1 MIQQPVAYTV
11 LPADPTQSQHSLF
24 VSALTFDL
32 PDAYGVKFAID
43 DGAPNEIID
52 FTGLTS
58 GTFTNVPKGDRRFAA
73 VIVDQDGEPL
83 SDASLGQEDVNAGV
97 GVGGRLLVAIG
108 DSITNGVGDDR
119 QDDNDSANGKNL
131 NRGYPPILNDLL
143 SSSWGAD
150 TAVFI
155 ANEGLGGTTTKEGRD
170 RLAETIARYPDSQI
184 WLILFGTNDSGGTM
198 PVPSGV
204 NCREP
209 DSFDP
214 THPDYDAAC
223 RSTFKGY
230 LRDMVLRL
238 QSRNKIP
245 ALAQVPYVRNAPA
258 SRLNLILE
266 YNQVVRDLHAFHH
279 LVIEPP
285 AFYDHFME
293 SANHYLFFDNVHPNG
308 SGYLDMAHMWHDNI
322 MGSPLFE

>member
-1 MIQQPVAYTV
+1 M
-11 LPADPTQSQHSLF
+11 
-24 VSALTFDL
+24 
-32 PDAYGVKFAID
+32 
-43 DGAPNEIID
+43 
-52 FTGLTS
+52 
-58 GTFTNVPKGDRRFAA
+58 
-73 VIVDQDGEPL
+73 
-83 SDASLGQEDVNAGV
+83 
-97 GVGGRLLVAIG
+97 
-108 DSITNGVGDDR
+108 
-119 QDDNDSANGKNL
+119 
-131 NRGYPPILNDLL
+131 
-143 SSSWGAD
+143 
-150 TAVFI
+150 FI